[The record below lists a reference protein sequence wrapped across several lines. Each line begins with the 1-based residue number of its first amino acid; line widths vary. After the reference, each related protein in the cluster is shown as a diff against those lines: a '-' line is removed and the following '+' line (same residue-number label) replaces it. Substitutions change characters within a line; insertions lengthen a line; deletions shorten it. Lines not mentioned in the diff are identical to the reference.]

1 MTTSLPLL
9 ALAGL
14 GDVPSW
20 MFFVAFSIW
29 PFHISSALGLT
40 TTLTLSGYGP
50 AAVTFQCLM
59 LFLWLAAAPLVLRS
73 LKIRLWLKYLYL
85 PFGYAL
91 TTFATNLIP
100 ALL

>member
-1 MTTSLPLL
+1 
-9 ALAGL
+9 
-14 GDVPSW
+14 
-20 MFFVAFSIW
+20 
-29 PFHISSALGLT
+29 
-40 TTLTLSGYGP
+40 
-50 AAVTFQCLM
+50 M